1 MSRSRRPHA
10 VLVPVFVSLV
20 AAACGAAGPTPSI
33 PSPTAGPPSEAP
45 APTPAPSA
53 APTATPSVEPLPTP
67 IEVPT
72 ACLTLGD
79 IDCARAAGLA
89 KQTLLPTDPALV
101 YVQVGP
107 FACQEG
113 DRCPTTLDS
122 RPEGDVTL
130 EFADATS
137 ATVHLVVRAGQ
148 VQSSREMGFGIP
160 VEPSSQA
167 GIAAGPQPYTLGHCG
182 IFSGIDADGS
192 WWDPVGPVDMDS
204 GDAVNATEGILNL
217 TDPTHGTFV
226 APSGFSIQLQ
236 RRDGAKV
243 LPPCM

>member
-1 MSRSRRPHA
+1 MSRSRRPRT
-10 VLVPVFVSLV
+10 LVTLLLAAGLV
-20 AAACGAAGPTPSI
+20 AACGGAASSLVI
-33 PSPTAGPPSEAP
+33 PSPTGGASTAPPAT
-45 APTPAPSA
+45 PTEAPSA
-53 APTATPSVEPLPTP
+53 EPTPTAEPLPTP
-67 IEVPT
+67 VEIAT

-89 KQTLLPTDPALV
+89 KQALLPTDPPVV
-101 YVQVGP
+101 YIQVGP

-113 DRCPTTLDS
+113 DRCPTTLES

-137 ATVHLVVRAGQ
+137 ATVHLVVRSGQ
-148 VQSSREMGFGIP
+148 VQSTREQGFGIP

-167 GIAAGPQPYTLGHCG
+167 GIPAGPQPYTLGHCG

-192 WWDPVGPVDMDS
+192 WWDPVGPVDMDN
-204 GDAVNATEGILNL
+204 GDAVNATEGVLNL